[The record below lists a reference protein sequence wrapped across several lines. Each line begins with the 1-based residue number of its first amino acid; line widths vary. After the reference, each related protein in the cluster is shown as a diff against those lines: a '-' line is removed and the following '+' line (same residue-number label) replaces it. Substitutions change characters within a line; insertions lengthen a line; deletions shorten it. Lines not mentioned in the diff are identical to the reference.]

1 MLRFDIN
8 IENTPEDW
16 DVSYAIREVIANALD
31 ECALTDTRD
40 IKITWGPTR
49 FVIRDFGR
57 GLTRRHLTQN
67 GNAEKMSH
75 PDVCI
80 GKFGVG
86 LKDALATFRRH
97 GVGVRIRTW
106 QNDFTILEAAK
117 YGFDDINTLRA
128 VERSP
133 SNPSMVGTEVTLDG
147 CTEADMDAAKSLFH
161 KFSGERVLAETPH
174 GQILERRGD
183 AKIYVKGVKVADEPN
198 FLFSYNI
205 TSTNAVIRK
214 ALNRER
220 SNVGRTAYAARVK
233 GMALAVSGGEVG
245 NLLADDYLLRSE
257 GRAHDELEYADV
269 AAHACSI
276 LSARSNVLFVTDE
289 QSDQNALAIDMAKR
303 DGIAIVPVQ
312 GTVAGKIGGTTDVG
326 GGAVRDIHQYE
337 RETASSF
344 SFEFVDPSRLS
355 PPEAEVYSMTDA
367 IFGLIGGRPPNVREV
382 LVSETMRPEMSG
394 FEPVGLW
401 DESESRIIVKR
412 DQLGGLARYAGT
424 LLHEAAHAT
433 GGHPDV
439 SREFELDL
447 TETLGSVAVGH
458 RRMPGA

>member
-1 MLRFDIN
+1 MREFDLN
-8 IENTPEDW
+8 IEKMLEDW
-16 DVSYAIREVIANALD
+16 DVSHAIREVIANALD
-31 ECALTDTRD
+31 ERALTGTAD
-40 IKITWGPTR
+40 IEITGGPTR

-57 GLTRRHLTQN
+57 GLTHRHLTQN
-67 GNAEKMSH
+67 ENEEKLSRT
-75 PDVCI
+75 DVCI

-86 LKDALATFRRH
+86 LKDALATFHRH
-97 GVGVRIRTW
+97 GVGVRLRSRHG
-106 QNDFTILEAAK
+106 DFAVSKAAK
-117 YGFDDINTLRA
+117 HGFGDIATLHA
-128 VERSP
+128 VISDP
-133 SNPSMVGTEVTLDG
+133 SDPSMVGTEVTLDG
-147 CTEADMDAAKSLFH
+147 CTAEDVGAAKGLFH
-161 KFSGERVLAETPH
+161 RFSGERVLAETPH
-174 GQILERRGD
+174 GQILERRGG
-183 AKIYVKGVKVADEPN
+183 ARIYVKGVKVADEPN

-205 TSTNAVIRK
+205 TSVNAAIRK

-233 GMALAVSGGEVG
+233 EMALAVSGGEVG

-276 LSARSNVLFVTDE
+276 LSARSNVMFVTH
-289 QSDQNALAIDMAKR
+289 DQIHQNTSAIDMAKR
-303 DGIAIVPVQ
+303 EGIAIVPVQ

-326 GGAVRDIHQYE
+326 GGAVRDIHQYA

-401 DESESRIIVKR
+401 EESESRIIVKR